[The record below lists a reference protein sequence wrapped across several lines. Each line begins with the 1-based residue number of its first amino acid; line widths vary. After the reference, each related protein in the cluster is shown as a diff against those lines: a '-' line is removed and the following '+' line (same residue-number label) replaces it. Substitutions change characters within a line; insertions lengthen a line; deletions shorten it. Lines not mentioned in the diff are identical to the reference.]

1 VAECADWEASMITNV
16 PTAATSSVP
25 SPIAFRQ
32 PAGRSYAHAHWYF
45 LAAFLAIVAGF
56 WPTFY
61 RPLGS
66 GTTLKN
72 VHGVTASLWYFVLM
86 AQSWLMARG
95 LVRWHRRVAMSAIV
109 LLPLLS
115 ITALGNT
122 SAMLTASI
130 IPPEGRPIIAFIDF
144 QLIAQL
150 WALVGLGLLN
160 RRTPAAHKRFM
171 AATALPGLS
180 PALARLFGRLGI
192 AFFGP
197 IQTTLLTADLILLVL
212 IAVDWRMGEKRLAYP
227 LLLVWNIA
235 IQLLI
240 MPLAAT
246 SAWLAFCRGFA
257 S

>member
-1 VAECADWEASMITNV
+1 MRRLEERMITNV
-16 PTAATSSVP
+16 STVATSAVP
-25 SPIAFRQ
+25 SPIASRP
-32 PAGRSYAHAHWYF
+32 PARRSYVHAHWYF
-45 LAAFLAIVAGF
+45 LAAFLAIVVGF

-61 RPLGS
+61 RPMGS
-66 GTTLKN
+66 GTALKN
-72 VHGVTASLWYFVLM
+72 VHGITASLWYFVLM
-86 AQSWLMARG
+86 AQSWLMSRG

-109 LLPLLS
+109 LLPVLS
-115 ITALGNT
+115 VTALGNT

-144 QLIAQL
+144 QLVAQI
-150 WALVGLGLLN
+150 WVLVGLGLLH
-160 RRTPAAHKRFM
+160 RRTPPAHKRFM

-180 PALARLFGRLGI
+180 PALARLFGRLDI
-192 AFFGP
+192 NVFGP
-197 IQTTLLTADLILLVL
+197 VQTTLLAIDLILLVL

-235 IQLLI
+235 IHILI

-246 SAWLAFCRGFA
+246 SAWLAFCRWFA